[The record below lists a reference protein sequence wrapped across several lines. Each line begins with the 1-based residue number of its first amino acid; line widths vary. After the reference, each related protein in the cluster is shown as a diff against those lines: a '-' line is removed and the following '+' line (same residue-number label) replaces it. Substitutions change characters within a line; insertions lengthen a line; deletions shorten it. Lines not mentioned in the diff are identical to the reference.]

1 MDNKTIEEKVG
12 STILESDKTVIIDG
26 ETYNV
31 APPTT
36 ATLIMVSE
44 LVSKLPRIKMN
55 SEILLE
61 ECLANAK
68 DFRIIGEIAAILILG
83 AKHYKETKK
92 TRENKGKRLFRDAT
106 NLFCKD
112 VSNVKQSTEK
122 QLSNRILMSMS
133 PRDLSGL
140 IMKLLGGMQIADF
153 FGITAF
159 LTEVNL
165 LRATKQES

>member
-1 MDNKTIEEKVG
+1 MDDKTIEEKVG
-12 STILESDKTVIIDG
+12 FTILESDKTVIIDG
-26 ETYNV
+26 DTYNV

-44 LVSKLPRIKMN
+44 LVSKLPHIKMN
-55 SEILLE
+55 SEMLLE

-83 AKHYKETKK
+83 AKRCKDTRKI
-92 TRENKGKRLFRDAT
+92 RENKGKRLFRDAI
-106 NLFCKD
+106 NLCCKNA
-112 VSNVKQSTEK
+112 SSVKQSTEK

-133 PRDLSGL
+133 PKDLSGL